1 MTNNEVK
8 NLKGAVST
16 YNQLVKRAVER
27 GLLAT
32 DEGINKVFAGA
43 DKNKKCY
50 VKLSDD
56 ESKALKD
63 AGTLKDSDKCKESE
77 ETSIFGFVLMLT
89 NKANVLNVKFAGS
102 TYSITSGRNKNTIEF
117 ISGHGVKASEW
128 NSKELNKLDKD
139 AVTYYSKGDKALIEQ
154 YRFED
159 INVEKRVEKIYNN
172 VLATLE
178 SEKANF
184 IANLDGDT
192 DEEKMSVYNELYKEY
207 QKELEEKAEKAKQAR
222 ENRKS
227 ENKAKKEEK
236 AA

>member
-8 NLKGAVST
+8 SLRSAVST
-16 YNQLVKRAVER
+16 YNQLVKKAVEK
-27 GLLAT
+27 GLLET
-32 DEGINKVFAGA
+32 TEGINKVFAGA

-50 VKLSDD
+50 VKLSED
-56 ESKALKD
+56 ELKALKQ
-63 AGTLKDSDKCKESE
+63 AGTLNDSDKCKESGE
-77 ETSIFGFVLMLT
+77 DSIFGFVLMLT

-102 TYSITSGRNKNTIEF
+102 TYSITSGRTKNTIEF
-117 ISGHGVKASEW
+117 LSGHGVKASEW
-128 NSKELNKLDKD
+128 NSNELNKLDKD
-139 AVTYYSKGDKALIEQ
+139 AVGYYSKGDKALIDQ

-207 QKELEEKAEKAKQAR
+207 QKELEEKAKKAKQAR

-227 ENKAKKEEK
+227 ENKANKEEK

>member
-8 NLKGAVST
+8 SLKGAVST
-16 YNQLVKRAVER
+16 YNQLIKKAVEK
-27 GLLAT
+27 GLLET
-32 DEGINKVFAGA
+32 TEGINKVFAGA

-50 VKLSDD
+50 VKLSED
-56 ESKALKD
+56 ELKALKQ
-63 AGTLKDSDKCKESE
+63 AGTLNDCDKCKESGE
-77 ETSIFGFVLMLT
+77 DSIFGFVLMLT

-102 TYSITSGRNKNTIEF
+102 TYSITSGRTKNTIEF

-128 NSKELNKLDKD
+128 NSNELNKLDKD
-139 AVTYYSKGDKALIEQ
+139 AVGYYSKGDKALIDQ

-192 DEEKMSVYNELYKEY
+192 DEEKMAVYNELYKEY
-207 QKELEEKAEKAKQAR
+207 QKELEEKAEKAKKAR

-227 ENKAKKEEK
+227 ENKAEKEEK

>member
-1 MTNNEVK
+1 MTNNEIK
-8 NLKGAVST
+8 SLRSAVST
-16 YNQLVKRAVER
+16 YNMLVKRAIER
-27 GLLAT
+27 GLVESE
-32 DEGINKVFAGA
+32 EGLNKVFCGA

-50 VKLSDD
+50 IKLSDV
-56 ESKALKD
+56 ELKALKD
-63 AGTLKDSDKCKESE
+63 NGTLKDSDRCKESGDS
-77 ETSIFGFVLMLT
+77 SIFGFTLMLT
-89 NKANVLNVKFAGS
+89 NYANVLNVKFAGS

-139 AVTYYSKGDKALIEQ
+139 AVNYYSKGDKALIEQ

-178 SEKANF
+178 SEKENLINSL
-184 IANLDGDT
+184 IADT
-192 DEEKMSVYNELYKEY
+192 YEEKVSIYNDLYNEY
-207 QKELEEKAEKAKQAR
+207 QRELEERAEKAKKER
-222 ENRKS
+222 E
-227 ENKAKKEEK
+227 AKKQAKEESK